1 MAADNSFDI
10 VSRVDL
16 QEVSN
21 AVGQAIKEI
30 RQRYDFKGS
39 KSSIDFNRDAAEFT
53 LVSDDEFK
61 LKSVVDVLQ
70 DKLVKRKVSL
80 KCLQYGKVEQASGG
94 TVKQVVKLQQG
105 ISQERA
111 KNIVKLIKDMKLKKV
126 QAQIQADQLR
136 VKGKNKDDL
145 QAVINMLKEKD
156 FDFHIEFVNYR

>member
-1 MAADNSFDI
+1 MAAESSFDI

-39 KSSIDFNRDAAEFT
+39 KSSIDFNRDAAELT

-70 DKLVKRKVSL
+70 DKLVKRTVSL
-80 KCLQYGKVEQASGG
+80 KCLQYGKVEQAGGG

-105 ISQERA
+105 ISQDRA

-145 QAVINMLKEKD
+145 QAVINMLEEKD

>member
-39 KSSIDFNRDAAEFT
+39 KSSIDFNRDAAEIA

-70 DKLVKRKVSL
+70 DKLVKRTVSL
-80 KCLQYGKVEQASGG
+80 KCLQYGKVEQAGGG

-105 ISQERA
+105 ISQDRA

-145 QAVINMLKEKD
+145 QAVIEMLKEKD